1 MDPPPVEPVT
11 KHEVF
16 VCLLVERHLVYELNC
31 TMQLIILEL
40 CFFLTLG
47 IYGSIVHVEAG
58 APVTEKNMVKRLRRV
73 MTPRADGSSL
83 VPQEI
88 LDAWKDTQTGGRD
101 AVLKM
106 FSQCSG
112 DKETLGMA

>member
-1 MDPPPVEPVT
+1 
-11 KHEVF
+11 
-16 VCLLVERHLVYELNC
+16 
-31 TMQLIILEL
+31 
-40 CFFLTLG
+40 
-47 IYGSIVHVEAG
+47 
-58 APVTEKNMVKRLRRV
+58 